1 MINTLVKPEI
11 LVDNQGFIDLFLEIE
26 SRSKIP
32 FVYVIRKSDN
42 PNELVLKSKVDGSK
56 NPYWKE
62 VSKEVMNCFR
72 PVINYKEEL
81 KMS

>member
-11 LVDNQGFIDLFLEIE
+11 LVDNEGFKDLFLDIE
-26 SRSKIP
+26 NRSKIP

-72 PVINYKEEL
+72 PVINYKERV
-81 KMS
+81 